1 MTKWLFALALT
12 MITWTMT
19 LAQDLRMFLDIPS
32 IYLHTPNVEELTTR
46 SGLGLDAGFG
56 LGTHNIMT
64 KFSGGTTVTADF
76 QSDEIEKTVE
86 WSPFLRLEAGA
97 GLWRTNGNKC
107 ARHDTNAFTA
117 LPKAAVIYAFQP
129 GEIQFAVGAELGYFR
144 IRDYFRNMELF
155 LDGGWNLTTSTP
167 YASFGFRQFLN
178 LRSY

>member
-1 MTKWLFALALT
+1 MIKTIGTLAL
-12 MITWTMT
+12 ILGSLVWAG
-19 LAQDLRMFLDIPS
+19 AQELRMFLDIPS
-32 IYLHTPNVEELTTR
+32 IYLHSPNVEELTTR

-76 QSDEIEKTVE
+76 ESNEIEKTVN
-86 WSPFLRLEAGA
+86 WQPFLRLEAGA
-97 GLWRTNGNKC
+97 GLWRSNGNKC
-107 ARHDTNAFTA
+107 ARHDSNAFTA

-129 GEIQFAVGAELGYFR
+129 NEVQFAVGAELGYFR

-155 LDGGWNLTTSTP
+155 LDGGYNLTTSSP